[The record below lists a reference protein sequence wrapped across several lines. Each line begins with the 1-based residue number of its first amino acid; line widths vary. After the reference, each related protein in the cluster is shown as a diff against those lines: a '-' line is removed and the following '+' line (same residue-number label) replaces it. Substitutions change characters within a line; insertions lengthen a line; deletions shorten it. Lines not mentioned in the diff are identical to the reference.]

1 MAIVDRLRACLE
13 ELRSTSGSGGAEQQT
28 HQHRLLKLLYAL
40 QRRWRPELVNADAQQ
55 PKRLAAPRA
64 STLTQLFPLLLEA
77 LLVYSGNHMGSTGSV
92 TSGANSPMTMSL
104 TPFAANTSS
113 ECVHALLIDLLVRT
127 FDFSAGPMITEILV
141 SKNSSIYVKGSIMMV
156 LARLS
161 IQEALPFMPEVMAFA
176 NKNIRAADYYM
187 KQSLLESATRLL
199 DHPELLSRLAIFHVE
214 AVKMANKS
222 FQDKMPEVRHAAAA
236 LLHVVVV
243 HTPASSSISSNHPN
257 GSSTGSGNGSSS
269 GGGSGNG
276 TATSGSGGNSSANS
290 SSSSHGNANAI
301 SLDALMQIASKGMD
315 DAAPE
320 ARRAFSVV
328 VGIILAKF
336 ATSSSDH
343 EMPLTETAAS
353 ASQGPDDDGG
363 RNSHGNEQHHDKDTP
378 GSSHGKS
385 KLGFKLPSVHVPGM
399 STITLSRRK
408 ATTVNFASISSIVVY
423 LKDMITTR
431 YVSSNPNQNHGGIL
445 ASYSIALCSMFEW
458 LPPDMIAETHL
469 QDVID
474 AMLRILDHPFA
485 LGDLTRARNAV
496 CFVLRNGIQGCLTER
511 QQEALLG
518 IYIDKI
524 KHEAAA
530 TDGNHHKLLSLLV
543 EVSHMM
549 HALAEASISY
559 GQNAS
564 MVLQALLSHEKQS
577 VRFQASVSLA
587 SLVTT
592 LPYCLKGV
600 LMSCIKSLRETADL
614 LLSGDDMV
622 ADVATSASAAADAAD
637 NDFSNLKSKAHLY
650 ALQGQSA
657 AIGHIFRAI
666 QLKQNGGLSH
676 VILSDVL
683 HIAERLVESQFIN
696 GCADSVWLTCTRA
709 GWSLIGTLVAIR
721 DGHWIQACAHKLL
734 NLWLQSSVL
743 QTRESSLELLRI
755 EAAVVALQ
763 GFLSHCKKFVVS
775 SDGVDLLVAH
785 ILHVFTTAV
794 QDPLGNPMKRRG
806 QIARYRLI
814 TALIKCFSSLP
825 PVYSDSYVALLDFI
839 VEFTTSQSLTSHQS
853 PLVAASSTF
862 LHNALSV
869 ADDPMEMV
877 SLPRLVPG
885 DYPSVYY
892 SRELNLILA
901 LQQNEN
907 ALTDTEVEVQYQ
919 DHFWAIVCELDDV
932 SDTYDRGICSS
943 FTYVRLVDASIF
955 LFGRLFHFVPED
967 LQLRSLQH
975 CATIMSDGRVDCVLN
990 VCSLLFSAIREAKMH
1005 HVTPKPGGSWAH
1017 QMQNMLYEMLS
1028 SDNSKIRRGAGE
1040 ALGMLASLLNETN
1053 CKNLIHELEKRL
1065 APEKLPFGT
1074 GSSDVPA
1081 ATSSA
1086 GAAFALACI
1095 KRVCGSSVSI
1105 DTGLIFRFAGECS
1118 QPLRTWI
1125 LHSWSIIF
1133 ESVNSTGG
1141 DYEQYVKSTT
1151 SLIDAHVLAGFKYSK
1166 LNKKG
1171 SRWQTSAKVAV
1182 ARIINGVVATLG
1194 PELNGSPERL
1204 SDYFT
1209 IWSIL
1214 RLDSDSRIELEYL
1227 KFLEQIIVFA
1237 PTRLQRN
1244 DLEYILSVVSG
1255 AYIAASAVAPAIM
1268 SPSSASATLRATF
1281 DNMGE
1286 HLAKNAL
1293 VRSNGLSRSLL
1304 QQVSMSCIR
1313 TLVERDPALIHEQNL
1328 QCLLFHAMHMEC
1340 INMTWQFLPGMHGM
1354 WDFVSFKSSVSCK
1367 TFDGWQEIRKT
1378 IFALIDIDGG
1388 AQRGAK
1394 PCIWALF
1401 CRSIAIGESA
1411 NSFGADED
1419 QLMMSPKGMES
1430 ILGSITASNGDD
1442 SQTNA
1447 DEAWGTNFTD
1457 KMDDAMLSSTAVA
1470 NQLDLWRATKKSV
1483 SDLMVYLP
1491 PLSRPVRHFA
1501 VECVLRIFELVSKGS
1516 QKEIGS
1522 HFYLVETRRHF
1533 LDVLIESQ
1541 RKSEQE
1547 TEALRPSMGVEPRA
1561 GGNFLCMYL
1570 DEFVTLA
1577 CHVSTTSA
1585 DGHELQMF
1593 QCAGLRL
1600 LNMVVKQFA
1609 ACRDPEVASGD
1620 AYLLEPYQAQISA
1633 AVRQAV
1639 KQTSQ
1644 VSNATESDQP
1654 KEFYAPLL
1662 IEAHAICA
1670 ASISSRLIQDKV
1682 ALGRILRMLI
1692 VEDFAHSHFVGDEMV
1707 RTQLSLANL
1716 ACVAQLL
1723 VSSIT
1728 GAIATS
1734 DSDKRAVTA
1743 SPLVKAM
1750 VQGLS
1755 ANFDT
1760 LVESWMEVTYAYGL
1774 LMQGCVQWP
1783 SKTEEMII
1791 TKRPM
1796 IQTLSSLLSSQEGP
1810 SPSLQKL
1817 RDMYKHYWPMIA
1829 NAIIYTQVYVHPR
1842 DSSKEKLTL
1851 LLAFAVFHVGNTLR
1865 DQLQDELVPVIEVIP
1880 VLVNALASGNNS
1892 SSEELIEPFLSCL
1905 SVLTNAS
1912 LRSYG
1917 SIQVAALTALFKC
1930 LTRET
1935 FAAVTMQTSLELQN
1949 NILMRVSQAALCP
1962 FEILRQLCDPKK
1974 QQNSAA
1980 IFHQSEAHT
1989 QEVMRCATSGIIFVH
2004 STEAMREYTVDAMQ
2018 MVEQCYRYLA
2028 TQPSLHETT
2037 LVLSRASIESV
2048 VAYAKSPSGQTSSVS
2063 ERIRTTLWSSFAT
2076 FAQWLREELVVAREL
2091 NAFAGLDFVMRLL
2104 ANYSTSFPVYFS
2116 SEYADFHAAV
2126 AFASAEII
2134 AADSADDS
2142 TLQRHVFQGI
2152 LVIVRKLVAAQD
2164 SANAGRYFARLG
2176 PGLVQVL
2183 DACGQ
2188 EGNSTNT
2195 DLCGLQEAEE
2205 LLRLLL
2211 PQLDEAHGAAFVRL
2225 ILPKILGVLQCSS
2238 MPLDRRSQCS
2248 RIVTSLLLS
2257 LAQTRAAAFKD
2268 AVVAMAPTTRSV
2280 LETALRNAITGA
2292 TAAPASAAPVG
2303 RTLDL
2308 SRYG

>member
-77 LLVYSGNHMGSTGSV
+77 LLVYSGNHMGSTGSA
-92 TSGANSPMTMSL
+92 TSGASSPMTMSL

-113 ECVHALLIDLLVRT
+113 ECVHALLCDLLVRT
-127 FDFSAGPMITEILV
+127 FDFSAGPMINEILV
-141 SKNSSIYVKGSIMMV
+141 SKNSSIYVKASIMMV

-161 IQEALPFMPEVMAFA
+161 IQEALPFMPDAMTFA

-187 KQSLLESATRLL
+187 KQCLLESATRLL

-214 AVKMANKS
+214 AVKMVNKS
-222 FQDKMPEVRHAAAA
+222 FQDKMPEVRRAAAA

-243 HTPASSSISSNHPN
+243 HTPASSGISSSHSN

-276 TATSGSGGNSSANS
+276 TTTSGSGGSNSANS
-290 SSSSHGNANAI
+290 SSSGSHGNANAI

-363 RNSHGNEQHHDKDTP
+363 RNSHGNEQHHDKDTA

-408 ATTVNFASISSIVVY
+408 ATTVNFASISSIIVY
-423 LKDMITTR
+423 LKDMIITR

-445 ASYSIALCSMFEW
+445 ASYSIALCNMFEW

-474 AMLRILDHPFA
+474 ALLRILDHPFA

-518 IYIDKI
+518 IYIEKI

-549 HALAEASISY
+549 HALAEASVSH

-564 MVLQALLSHEKQS
+564 VVLQTLLSHEKQS

-600 LMSCIKSLRETADL
+600 LMSCIQSLRETADL
-614 LLSGDDMV
+614 LLSGDDMA
-622 ADVATSASAAADAAD
+622 ADMATSASAVADVAD

-650 ALQGQSA
+650 ALQGRSA
-657 AIGHIFRAI
+657 AIGHIFRSI

-676 VILSDVL
+676 VTLSDVL
-683 HIAERLVESQFIN
+683 QIAERLVESQFIN

-721 DGHWIQACAHKLL
+721 DDHWIQSCAHKLL

-763 GFLSHCKKFVVS
+763 GFLSHCKKFAVS

-919 DHFWAIVCELDDV
+919 DHFWAIVCELDGV

-943 FTYVRLVDASIF
+943 FTYVRLVDASVF

-1005 HVTPKPGGSWAH
+1005 HVTPKPGGSWSH
-1017 QMQNMLYEMLS
+1017 QMQNMLCEMLS
-1028 SDNSKIRRGAGE
+1028 NDNSKIRRGAGE

-1053 CKNLIHELEKRL
+1053 RKNLIHELEKRL

-1081 ATSSA
+1081 ATNSA
-1086 GAAFALACI
+1086 GAAFSLACI

-1125 LHSWSIIF
+1125 LHSWSIIV

-1166 LNKKG
+1166 VNKKG

-1182 ARIINGVVATLG
+1182 ARIINDVVATLG
-1194 PELNGSPERL
+1194 PELSGSPERL

-1214 RLDSDSRIELEYL
+1214 RQDGDARIELEYL

-1255 AYIAASAVAPAIM
+1255 TYIATSAVIPAIV
-1268 SPSSASATLRATF
+1268 SPSGASSTLRATF
-1281 DNMGE
+1281 DNLGE
-1286 HLAKNAL
+1286 QLAKHAL
-1293 VRSNGLSRSLL
+1293 LRSNDLSRSLL

-1388 AQRGAK
+1388 AQRGAQ

-1419 QLMMSPKGMES
+1419 QLMMSPKGIEN

-1447 DEAWGTNFTD
+1447 DEAWGTNFPE

-1501 VECVLRIFELVSKGS
+1501 VECVLRVFELVSSGS

-1522 HFYLVETRRHF
+1522 HFDLVDTRRHF

-1541 RKSEQE
+1541 RKLKQE
-1547 TEALRPSMGVEPRA
+1547 TEVLPPSISVEPRS

-1609 ACRDPEVASGD
+1609 ASRDPEVASGD

-1639 KQTSQ
+1639 KLTSQ
-1644 VSNATESDQP
+1644 MSSATDSDQS

-1662 IEAHAICA
+1662 IEAHAICG

-1682 ALGRILRMLI
+1682 ALGRILRMVN
-1692 VEDFAHSHFVGDEMV
+1692 VEDFTHSHFVGDEIV
-1707 RTQLSLANL
+1707 RTKLSLANL

-1734 DSDKRAVTA
+1734 DGDKRAVTS

-1755 ANFDT
+1755 ANFDI
-1760 LVESWMEVTYAYGL
+1760 LVESWMEVTYAYGF
-1774 LMQGCVQWP
+1774 LMQGSVQWP
-1783 SKTEEMII
+1783 SKTEEMT
-1791 TKRPM
+1791 TKRPL
-1796 IQTLSSLLSSQEGP
+1796 IKTLLPLLSSQEAQ
-1810 SPSLQKL
+1810 SHSLQKL
-1817 RDMYKHYWPMIA
+1817 REMYKHYWPMIA
-1829 NAIIYTQVYVHPR
+1829 NAIIYTHVYVSSR
-1842 DSSKEKLTL
+1842 DNSKEQLTL

-1865 DQLQDELVPVIEVIP
+1865 DQMQDELMPAIEAIP
-1880 VLVNALASGNNS
+1880 VLVNTLASGINS
-1892 SSEELIEPFLSCL
+1892 SDELIEPILSSL

-1917 SIQVAALTALFKC
+1917 SVQVAALTALFKC
-1930 LTRET
+1930 LTREAIAVVSKT
-1935 FAAVTMQTSLELQN
+1935 SMDPAAQA

-1989 QEVMRCATSGIIFVH
+1989 LEVMRCATSGIIFVH

-2018 MVEQCYRYLA
+2018 MAEQCYRYLA

-2076 FAQWLREELVVAREL
+2076 FAQWLKEELIVAREL
-2091 NAFAGLDFVMRLL
+2091 KSFAGLGFVMRLL
-2104 ANYSTSFPVYFS
+2104 ANYTTSYPTYFS
-2116 SEYADFHAAV
+2116 SEYSDFHAAV
-2126 AFASAEII
+2126 AFATAEIL
-2134 AADSADDS
+2134 AADSTDNS
-2142 TLQRHVFQGI
+2142 TLQLHVFQGI
-2152 LVIVRKLVAAQD
+2152 LAIVRKLVAAQD
-2164 SANAGRYFARLG
+2164 AVNAGRYFARLG
-2176 PGLVQVL
+2176 PELVQVL

-2188 EGNSTNT
+2188 DGSSTNA
-2195 DLCGLQEAEE
+2195 DLSGLQEAEE

-2211 PQLDEAHGAAFVRL
+2211 SQLDGAHGAVFVRM
-2225 ILPKILGVLQCSS
+2225 ILPKILGVLQSS
-2238 MPLDRRSQCS
+2238 MPLDRHNQCS

-2268 AVVAMAPTTRSV
+2268 AVIAMAPTTRSV
-2280 LETALRNAITGA
+2280 LETALRNAIAGT
-2292 TAAPASAAPVG
+2292 TAAPASTAPVG